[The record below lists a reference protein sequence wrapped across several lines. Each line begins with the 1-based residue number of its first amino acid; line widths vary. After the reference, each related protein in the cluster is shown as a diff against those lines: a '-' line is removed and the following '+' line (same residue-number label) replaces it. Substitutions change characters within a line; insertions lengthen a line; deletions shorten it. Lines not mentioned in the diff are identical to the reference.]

1 MQLTQKVREGKRD
14 NVRKTERKKKNRI
27 FFFISS
33 LRFSD
38 ATPMAAHA
46 KRKRKK
52 ERQYNKEEKGK
63 RKRKKRKRL
72 YKEQKEN
79 EGLLKKWGG
88 CLWHS
93 PHYAVCY
100 TVNYF
105 LIPNSLMIER

>member
-79 EGLLKKWGG
+79 EGLLKKNGVDAFG
-88 CLWHS
+88 IHPITL
-93 PHYAVCY
+93 YA
-100 TVNYF
+100 
-105 LIPNSLMIER
+105 IQ